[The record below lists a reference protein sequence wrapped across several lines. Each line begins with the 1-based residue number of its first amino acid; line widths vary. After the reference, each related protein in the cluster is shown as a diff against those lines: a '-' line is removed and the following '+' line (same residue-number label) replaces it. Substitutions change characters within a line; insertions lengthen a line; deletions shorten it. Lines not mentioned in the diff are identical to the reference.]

1 MKTTPVDHKNVTY
14 CKIRVL
20 RTPWDIKRV
29 LATRVYSQIDRL
41 MLTRTLQ
48 KISRNLLTRI
58 RSQID
63 RILVTGS
70 PRKSN
75 ES

>member
-1 MKTTPVDHKNVTY
+1 MTIKNIKY
-14 CKIRVL
+14 CRIRVL
-20 RTPWDIKRV
+20 RIPWDIQGV

-63 RILVTGS
+63 RILVTGN
-70 PRKSN
+70 PGKSN